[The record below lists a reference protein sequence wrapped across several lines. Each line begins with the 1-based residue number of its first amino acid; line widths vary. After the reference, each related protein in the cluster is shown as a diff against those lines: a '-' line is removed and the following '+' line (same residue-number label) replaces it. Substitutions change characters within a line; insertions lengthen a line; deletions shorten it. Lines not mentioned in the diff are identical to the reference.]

1 MTKTSGVSSHGGG
14 HDLDESKVDNKSAND
29 KSKDAARDSSNA
41 SRGSAAA
48 SGAGAVIDKVGG
60 AATFEA
66 LIAELKA
73 VNQEAMVQ
81 DMRLRSLST
90 ELSSE
95 RKAASERVNG

>member
-1 MTKTSGVSSHGGG
+1 MVNKVGSGSHGSD
-14 HDLDESKVDNKSAND
+14 HELDQSKVENKSAGD
-29 KSKDAARDSSNA
+29 KSKDAADKSNNA
-41 SRGSAAA
+41 SKGSTAA
-48 SGAGAVIDKVGG
+48 SGTGAVIDKVGG

-81 DMRLRSLST
+81 DIRLRSLST

>member
-14 HDLDESKVDNKSAND
+14 HDLDESKVDN